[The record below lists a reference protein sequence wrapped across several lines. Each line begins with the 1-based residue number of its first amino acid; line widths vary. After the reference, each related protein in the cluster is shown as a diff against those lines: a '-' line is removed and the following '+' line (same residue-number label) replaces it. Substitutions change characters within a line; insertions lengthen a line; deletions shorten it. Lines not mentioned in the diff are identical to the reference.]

1 MKGWT
6 WTLKDEKDFIKM
18 LFSNKKQL
26 NDLENLENTV
36 RYKE

>member
-6 WTLKDEKDFIKM
+6 WALKDEKDFINM